1 MGSFGED
8 DKNATKSF
16 SQEKPKEEKKSFGA
30 DDKNATKS
38 FGADDKN
45 ATKSF
50 AQEKPKDEKKSFG
63 ADDKNATKSF
73 GQDEPKK
80 NGTTQSLSEGVPV
93 HVNPVIMKDTMA
105 DANLGMKI
113 LVGHDN

>member
-1 MGSFGED
+1 MG
-8 DKNATKSF
+8 
-16 SQEKPKEEKKSFGA
+16 GA

-50 AQEKPKDEKKSFG
+50 GQEKPKDEKKSFG

-80 NGTTQSLSEGVPV
+80 NGTTQSLSGGVPV
-93 HVNPVIMKDTMA
+93 HVNPVIQRDTWGA
-105 DANLGMKI
+105 AGLGEKI
-113 LVGHDN
+113 LVGPDNVTYAKTQ